1 MIIEFGHP
9 KPLSS
14 SLVACCRSGGPG
26 SLVLGI
32 VPGKEEPSVSDS
44 IADDV
49 ESQVPPSCQQEDGI
63 DEAFD
68 EPAAFLAHDERGRSH
83 CSDLLAMPGVG
94 AFADGFV
101 WVLVS
106 QIGETAFV

>member
-1 MIIEFGHP
+1 VIESGHA

-14 SLVACCRSGGPG
+14 PLVACCRSGGPE

-32 VPGKEEPSVSDS
+32 VPGKEERSVSDS

-49 ESQVPPSCQQEDGI
+49 ESHVPPSCQQEDGI
-63 DEAFD
+63 DDAFD
-68 EPAAFLAHDERGRSH
+68 EPAASLAHDERGRSH

-94 AFADGFV
+94 ASGDGFV

-106 QIGETAFV
+106 QSGDTAFV

>member
-1 MIIEFGHP
+1 MVGSGLP

-14 SLVACCRSGGPG
+14 LLVACCGSGGPE

-32 VPGKEEPSVSDS
+32 VPGREEPSVSDS

-49 ESQVPPSCQQEDGI
+49 ESQVPPSCQHEDGI
-63 DEAFD
+63 TEASD
-68 EPAAFLAHDERGRSH
+68 EPVAFLAHDERGRSH

-94 AFADGFV
+94 AFADGFM

-106 QIGETAFV
+106 PISETAFA